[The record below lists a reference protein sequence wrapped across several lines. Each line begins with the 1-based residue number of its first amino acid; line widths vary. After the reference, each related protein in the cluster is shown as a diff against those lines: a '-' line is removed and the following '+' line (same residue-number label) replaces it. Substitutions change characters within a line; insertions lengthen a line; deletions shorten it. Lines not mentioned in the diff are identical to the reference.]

1 MLYRPISVL
10 LPVYSKTRYKEF
22 CKSIDSISFYQ
33 KNLPAEI
40 IILIDGPVDQR
51 IFQYVREIK
60 KKIYKCKF
68 KLFKFPTNKGLGVVL
83 NYGVKFSTY
92 ELILRCDSDD
102 YSDKNRIKLLYNFF
116 KNNKK
121 YSVIDSCL
129 KENFNNRSYFRNFK
143 NEEKNNFFSFKFRNK
158 INHPTTLI
166 KKQDV
171 LKVGNY
177 ENVPF
182 FEDYYLW
189 IKLLKRKY
197 SFSNI
202 NLPLVHTNINH
213 DFFTRRSGIEY
224 LNNYIFFLKKC
235 KKICYLNRFEL
246 ILLVLLRSFIILNHS
261 KIIINFYKFFLR
273 KKIKKC

>member
-10 LPVYSKTRYKEF
+10 LPVYSKTKYKEF
-22 CKSIDSISFYQ
+22 CKSINSITFYQ
-33 KNLPAEI
+33 KILPGEI
-40 IILIDGPVDQR
+40 IILIDGPIDQR
-51 IFQYVREIK
+51 IVQYVREIK
-60 KKIYKCKF
+60 KNFNKCKF
-68 KLFKFPTNKGLGVVL
+68 KLLKFPTNKGLGVVL
-83 NYGVKFSTY
+83 NYGVKLSNY

-102 YSDKNRIKLLYNFF
+102 YSDKNRIKFLYNYY
-116 KNNKK
+116 KKNKK

-129 KENFNNRSYFRNFK
+129 KENFNNLPYFRNFENK
-143 NEEKNNFFSFKFRNK
+143 EKNNIFSFKFRNK

-177 ENVPF
+177 EKVPF

-189 IKLLKRKY
+189 IKLLKKKY
-197 SFSNI
+197 LFSNI
-202 NLPLVHTNINH
+202 NLPLVYTNSNY
-213 DFFTRRSGIEY
+213 DYFKRRSGMEY

-235 KKICYLNRFEL
+235 KKIKYLNQFEF

-261 KIIINFYKFFLR
+261 KIIINFYKYFLR
-273 KKIKKC
+273 KK